1 MTTQTLKV
9 SRLYKDLDLD
19 MSSPNPV
26 TGDAPKK
33 TDVNAVKQAIKILM
47 LTNFYERP
55 FAPKKAGNVVG
66 LLFEPMSNL
75 ISTTMAKVI
84 EKLLQSY
91 EPRANIQAVSV
102 DPDFDN
108 NAYTVNITFYV
119 VGINAPQSLTT
130 RLQRVR

>member
-1 MTTQTLKV
+1 
-9 SRLYKDLDLD
+9 
-19 MSSPNPV
+19 
-26 TGDAPKK
+26 
-33 TDVNAVKQAIKILM
+33 
-47 LTNFYERP
+47 
-55 FAPKKAGNVVG
+55 
-66 LLFEPMSNL
+66 